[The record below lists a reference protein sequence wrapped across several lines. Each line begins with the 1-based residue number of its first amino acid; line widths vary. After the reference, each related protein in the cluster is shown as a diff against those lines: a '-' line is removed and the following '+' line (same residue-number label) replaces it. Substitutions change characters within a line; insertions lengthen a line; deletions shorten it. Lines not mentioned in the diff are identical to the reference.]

1 MLLRSNTFTSS
12 GNTLLAPYDNVHKFA
27 AIVLDDVERV
37 VIGDSSLDASV
48 DANEFSNSNCG
59 IRAFNSSFE
68 LYNNHFSNITE
79 LDGEILEVD
88 SKGACVSSVSRSDFN
103 DRYCIIGN
111 KDYNLS
117 APSQSH
123 RNKFHSS
130 VFGIVSRGEM
140 NMKIF
145 NNEFGNSAT
154 TSDALTFCGIASY
167 NSANKKIYISRG
179 NAFYDYNVGVKAF
192 SIGTA
197 GTYHIVDN
205 DFVKATSSI
214 PANPTSF
221 QGTAIWAAN
230 PMRPVSLPN
239 ESYLQIINNRIG
251 EPNNSQGRIGIFTSS
266 IPVPQIQENKI
277 YFQVS
282 GAPASPTLG
291 IWVQNSFDPKVIN
304 NEIINI
310 SNQTH
315 GPSFTG
321 IRSDMNTMGCFSLN
335 KIQNMGYS
343 FHFMGN
349 HGQIGFAENEMNYY
363 DHAIFL
369 NNADIGVQG
378 FADVLNNIY
387 RTDDNEFIHNSI
399 GLQPDRVVGNT
410 FSGIPISWIFNN
422 SNNLKYNPDIN
433 GSIST
438 TLLDEQGA
446 TSSLGQGPIK
456 CPEITNPTARNLAF
470 GYIVRDT
477 ARYEELYASQFN
489 YHSRQKLYEIIKYNS
504 SIIDMNDSTDVY
516 YESFYNEA
524 LESNLAKFESVR
536 VYIESGDY
544 PAAISLVNAIVDTNS
559 IEEVCKYIYGIGI
572 NILPLDSTLS
582 NSDSANFFE
591 IGTLHALTTGDAA
604 FITRNNLFYE
614 VHDGVL
620 GGGSR
625 IAHLNISEPTS
636 FTVALFPIPAMD
648 MVSFTYKDI
657 VPDAV
662 EVSDIG
668 QRCILNS
675 TNIFQLNVAS
685 LPPGCYFV
693 RFLQNNKVIGVK
705 KLIKAR

>member
-230 PMRPVSLPN
+230 PMRP
-239 ESYLQIINNRIG
+239 
-251 EPNNSQGRIGIFTSS
+251 
-266 IPVPQIQENKI
+266 
-277 YFQVS
+277 
-282 GAPASPTLG
+282 
-291 IWVQNSFDPKVIN
+291 
-304 NEIINI
+304 
-310 SNQTH
+310 
-315 GPSFTG
+315 
-321 IRSDMNTMGCFSLN
+321 
-335 KIQNMGYS
+335 
-343 FHFMGN
+343 
-349 HGQIGFAENEMNYY
+349 
-363 DHAIFL
+363 
-369 NNADIGVQG
+369 
-378 FADVLNNIY
+378 
-387 RTDDNEFIHNSI
+387 
-399 GLQPDRVVGNT
+399 
-410 FSGIPISWIFNN
+410 
-422 SNNLKYNPDIN
+422 
-433 GSIST
+433 
-438 TLLDEQGA
+438 
-446 TSSLGQGPIK
+446 
-456 CPEITNPTARNLAF
+456 
-470 GYIVRDT
+470 
-477 ARYEELYASQFN
+477 
-489 YHSRQKLYEIIKYNS
+489 
-504 SIIDMNDSTDVY
+504 
-516 YESFYNEA
+516 
-524 LESNLAKFESVR
+524 
-536 VYIESGDY
+536 
-544 PAAISLVNAIVDTNS
+544 
-559 IEEVCKYIYGIGI
+559 
-572 NILPLDSTLS
+572 
-582 NSDSANFFE
+582 
-591 IGTLHALTTGDAA
+591 
-604 FITRNNLFYE
+604 
-614 VHDGVL
+614 
-620 GGGSR
+620 
-625 IAHLNISEPTS
+625 
-636 FTVALFPIPAMD
+636 
-648 MVSFTYKDI
+648 
-657 VPDAV
+657 
-662 EVSDIG
+662 
-668 QRCILNS
+668 
-675 TNIFQLNVAS
+675 
-685 LPPGCYFV
+685 
-693 RFLQNNKVIGVK
+693 
-705 KLIKAR
+705 